1 MDLCTNL
8 SSSILLVKG
17 SLHQQAGMNKT
28 MPSDINDF
36 YQRVA
41 VSGLGK
47 DNIRQGE
54 CETLMIEN
62 VSTLV
67 IPSSQSFAKCSRDI
81 LTSIDPLG
89 HAVVRPQ

>member
-1 MDLCTNL
+1 
-8 SSSILLVKG
+8 
-17 SLHQQAGMNKT
+17 

-47 DNIRQGE
+47 DDIRQGE
-54 CETLMIEN
+54 CETLMNEN

-67 IPSSQSFAKCSRDI
+67 IPSSQSFAECSCSM
-81 LTSIDPLG
+81 LTSMDPMG
-89 HAVVRPQ
+89 HIAVRP